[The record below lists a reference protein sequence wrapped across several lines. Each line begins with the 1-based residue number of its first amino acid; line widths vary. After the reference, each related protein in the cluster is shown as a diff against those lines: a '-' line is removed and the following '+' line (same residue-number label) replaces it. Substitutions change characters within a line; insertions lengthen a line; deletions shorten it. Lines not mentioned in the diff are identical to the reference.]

1 MKKHILLILCVIL
14 CLAFTACTDKSTDIS
29 ESGPLN
35 NGQTVNTEITEKIPQ
50 NTEYTT
56 QEYIFDLSECDD
68 EKFVQSIKDGRRYD
82 LFSIEGSG
90 IIALGTEIDETFEN
104 GLEYQI
110 MSYKQLDFDNLAFTE
125 YTEERPQQE
134 NAVRWFDYNGKKYV
148 LTMENGE
155 YDEEKGGVF
164 PHLVLTDGDKRT
176 VISENWD
183 YMRIVT
189 MVNGY
194 VIYAEKASEQF
205 NDFNYIIYS
214 IDQDKLLYEE
224 ELKNCTAADNYAYL
238 VNWYNAETEQ
248 YLHFD
253 CTSGELYD
261 VTEQYNS
268 FREKHPELDSANP
281 TEYQYFA
288 DDAFYT
294 FMTGDGWTLFAGDE
308 RIDHIKHADL
318 ADKELY
324 YCKAEGEQ
332 FKVIKM
338 MF

>member
-1 MKKHILLILCVIL
+1 MKKILAILLSVIL
-14 CLAFTACTDKSTDIS
+14 ILNFTACGKGAD
-29 ESGPLN
+29 
-35 NGQTVNTEITEKIPQ
+35 ITEGSSANSGQSAGEDVTENLMQ
-50 NTEYTT
+50 NAEYTT
-56 QEYIFDLSECDD
+56 QEFIFDLSECDD

-90 IIALGTEIDETFEN
+90 IIALGTEIDQTFDN
-104 GLEYQI
+104 GMEYQI

-125 YTEERPQQE
+125 YTEERPLPQ

-148 LTMENGE
+148 LSMENGE

-164 PHLVLTDGDKRT
+164 PHLVLTDGEKQT

-183 YMRIVT
+183 YMQIVT
-189 MVNGY
+189 TVNGY
-194 VIYAEKASEQF
+194 VVCVEKSSEQL
-205 NDFNYIIYS
+205 NDFNYVIYS
-214 IDQDKLLYEE
+214 IDDDKVLYKE
-224 ELKNCTAADNYAYL
+224 ELKNCTAADSYAYL

-253 CTSGELYD
+253 CTTGELND
-261 VTEQYNS
+261 VTEQYDN

-294 FMTGDGWTLFAGDE
+294 FTGSDGWTLFAGDK

-318 ADKELY
+318 ANKDLY
-324 YCKAEGEQ
+324 YCKAEGGQ
-332 FKVIKM
+332 FKVIKL